1 MMTINTLVKNLIG
14 VNKVKVNNASFKTDD
29 KGVKKIIV
37 EVEPHKNI
45 QGRCPYCNDGKKL
58 PKYDSCAHLKSWRGL
73 DCGGV
78 LVEIQSTTRRVSCP
92 VHGVVTAAVPW
103 AFPDSRF
110 TKDFD
115 LSIAWLSRTLNKSA
129 ISEYMRISWATVG
142 RCISRAMDYLEPDR
156 FSRFDG
162 LKRIGIDE
170 TSYSKGHKYITTVV
184 NHDTNTVVWVSDK
197 HGKSVLESFFK
208 QLSEEQRANIEVVS
222 GDGARWITECVKEYC
237 PQSLRCTD
245 PFHIIEWA
253 NEAVDSIRKDAWR
266 EANAELRE
274 LKKKYPRGKGRPSSE
289 DETAQVLAEAKEKAK
304 DIKNSR
310 YALGKAPENL
320 TDTQQVKLA
329 QIKSKKTKQSIQNLK
344 KN

>member
-1 MMTINTLVKNLIG
+1 MTTNTLVKNLIG
-14 VNKVKVNNASFKTDD
+14 VNKVKVNNASFKADD

-78 LVEIQSTTRRVSCP
+78 LVEIQSATRRVSCP

-156 FSRFDG
+156 SSRFDG

-245 PFHIIEWA
+245 PLCKALH
-253 NEAVDSIRKDAWR
+253 
-266 EANAELRE
+266 
-274 LKKKYPRGKGRPSSE
+274 KGSYE
-289 DETAQVLAEAKEKAK
+289 
-304 DIKNSR
+304 
-310 YALGKAPENL
+310 
-320 TDTQQVKLA
+320 
-329 QIKSKKTKQSIQNLK
+329 
-344 KN
+344 